1 MRSRKKSG
9 SSVLRIFGIIGFPV
23 KHTLSPHFQN
33 AAFAYLGLDAEYI
46 PFETAPRELKAAFGK
61 FKALGV
67 RGINVTIPH
76 KQAVLKLLDS
86 VSPEAKGIG
95 AVNTVVFKAGKTRGF
110 NTDGE
115 GFMRSLKSDL
125 KFNPKGKAV
134 FLFGCGGAA
143 QAIAFVLA
151 REGARSIAFTD
162 LAEERAKVLSSKI
175 GKGFRKCAVKHIPFS
190 AARIEK
196 EVLGSDLL
204 VNTTPV
210 GMHKGDPCIVNPKAL
225 HRKLAVYDI
234 VYNPPVTPLSKEAKR
249 RGLRVANGLGMLL
262 YQGVLSFELFT
273 GKRAPVEVMRRAL
286 KKAVKCLR

>member
-1 MRSRKKSG
+1 MRSKKTKANTE
-9 SSVLRIFGIIGFPV
+9 IYGIVGFPL

-33 AAFAYLGLDAEYI
+33 AAFAYLGLDARYI
-46 PFETAPRELKAAFGK
+46 PFETAPSDLKDVVRSLR
-61 FKALGV
+61 ALGV

-95 AVNTVVFKAGKTRGF
+95 AVNTVVFRGGKAKGY

-115 GFMRSLKSDL
+115 GFIRSLKSDL
-125 KFNPKGKAV
+125 KTDPKGKAV

-151 REGARSIAFTD
+151 REGARSIAFAD
-162 LAEERAKVLSSKI
+162 QIEGRAKALSLKI
-175 GKGFRKCAVKHIPFS
+175 GKGFRKCAVKRVPFS
-190 AARIEK
+190 AARIER

-204 VNTTPV
+204 VNASPV

-234 VYNPPVTPLSKEAKR
+234 VYNPPVTPLIGEAKK
-249 RGLRVANGLGMLL
+249 RGLKAANGLGMLL
-262 YQGVLSFELFT
+262 YQGALSFELFT
-273 GKRAPVEVMRRAL
+273 GKKAPVEVMRGAL
-286 KKAVKCLR
+286 KKAAKCCR